1 MASPPG
7 GKTVPN
13 PLLPSFP
20 GNGAQRGADAFVD
33 TLIRLGVKDAFNVI
47 GLGMYPLGDAF
58 HRRRGEIR
66 YISHVNETNLAL
78 VAQGYARAR
87 RRPACAIV
95 YYSSGTSLAMIGL
108 TVAWADRIP
117 LVLVSTTNSR
127 RSSGRDQYA
136 AVPRSILEMGAQYTK
151 WSYEVPTADRI
162 PEALA
167 RAFAIAAQPPM
178 GPVHLAIPSDLLGD
192 VFDETPPR
200 ADFDRTVTY
209 AHATADEAGLAA
221 AATLLAGARQ
231 PVLLFGS
238 EVGQYD
244 DAIAPAVSLA
254 EALGAPVLI
263 DDQPAYLGFPTTH
276 ANYIGK
282 LKTQRQLLA
291 AADVVLSVGM
301 EFTQI
306 GVPGEPPP
314 LPPAAT
320 LIALSVDPALPVR
333 QVWPDLALTGHPQA
347 SLARLDAL
355 VRERIE
361 AATCAR
367 NQTATDALRAARL
380 RAADVVRAIP
390 WDRPS
395 VLRSALID
403 VVHQQYGAD
412 WIVVDALTSAVTH
425 FDALYELTDPRAYH
439 GLSGKG
445 SAQGWGAP
453 SAIGVQI
460 ASPGKR
466 VVCLLGDGNL
476 MFTSSSIYLA
486 GKMKLP
492 MVFVLVNNGG
502 WAHIRGAMAGQVY
515 DDDDL
520 RAMGWL
526 FDVDYC
532 ALAQTFGLRSARA
545 TTAAELAAAL
555 AVSAATDEPWL
566 IDTVTEGDDPR

>member
-1 MASPPG
+1 MAQLSGPAANPMLPPFPG
-7 GKTVPN
+7 G
-13 PLLPSFP
+13 
-20 GNGAQRGADAFVD
+20 GAMRGADAFVD
-33 TLIRLGVKDAFNVI
+33 TLIRLGCEDAFNVI

-78 VAQGYARAR
+78 TAQGYARAK
-87 RRPACAIV
+87 RRPACAVV

-108 TVAWADRIP
+108 TVAWADRAP

-127 RSSGRDQYA
+127 LTSGRDQYA
-136 AVPRSILEMGAQYTK
+136 GVPRAILEMGAQYTK

-178 GPVHLAIPSDLLGD
+178 GPVHLAIPSDLWGD
-192 VFDETPPR
+192 VFAGPPPR
-200 ADFDRTVTY
+200 ADFERTQSYVRSV
-209 AHATADEAGLAA
+209 ADAAGLAA
-221 AATLLAGARQ
+221 AADLLANAER

-244 DAIAPAVSLA
+244 DAIAEAVRLA
-254 EALGAPVLI
+254 EVLGAPVLI
-263 DDQPAYLGFPTTH
+263 DDQPAYLAFPTSH

-282 LKTQRQLLA
+282 MRPNRALLA
-291 AADVVLSVGM
+291 ASDVVLSVGI

-306 GVPGEPPP
+306 GIPGEPPP
-314 LPPAAT
+314 LPAT
-320 LIALSVDPALPVR
+320 ANVIALSVDPALPVR
-333 QVWPDLALTGHPQA
+333 QLWPDLALTGHPQP
-347 SLARLDAL
+347 SLARLATL
-355 VRERIE
+355 AGERISAARAQRNR
-361 AATCAR
+361 AATA
-367 NQTATDALRAARL
+367 ALRAARL
-380 RAADVVRAIP
+380 QAAARVRATP
-390 WDRPS
+390 WDGSS

-403 VVHQQYGAD
+403 VVHQRCGAE

-425 FDALYELTDPRAYH
+425 FDALYELDDPRAYH

-453 SAIGVQI
+453 SAIGVQLG
-460 ASPGKR
+460 SPGKR

-476 MFTSSSIYLA
+476 MFTSSSLYLA

-502 WAHIRGAMAGQVY
+502 WAHIRNALSGGGY
-515 DDDDL
+515 DDDEL

-532 ALAQTFGLRSARA
+532 ALARSFGLTAARA
-545 TTAAELAAAL
+545 TTAAELASL
-555 AVSAATDEPWL
+555 LEGATASDEPWL
-566 IDTVTEGDDPR
+566 IDTITEGDDPA

>member
-1 MASPPG
+1 MSSSPDA
-7 GKTVPN
+7 KTIPN
-13 PLLPSFP
+13 PMLPPFP
-20 GNGAQRGADAFVD
+20 GNGAMRGADAFVD
-33 TLIRLGVKDAFNVI
+33 TLIRLGVEDAFNVI

-108 TVAWADRIP
+108 TVAWADRAP

-178 GPVHLAIPSDLLGD
+178 GPVHLAIPSDLWGD
-192 VFDETPPR
+192 VFDGTPPR
-200 ADFDRTVTY
+200 ADFDRTVP
-209 AHATADEAGLAA
+209 HVHSTADEAGLAVA
-221 AATLLAGARQ
+221 AALLAGARQ

-244 DAIAPAVSLA
+244 DAIAPAVRLA

-282 LKTQRQLLA
+282 LKSQRELLA
-291 AADVVLSVGM
+291 VADVVLSVGM
-301 EFTQI
+301 EFTSI
-306 GVPGEPPP
+306 GLPREPLP
-314 LPPAAT
+314 LPPAAK
-320 LIALSVDPALPVR
+320 LISLSVDPALTIR
-333 QVWPDLALTGHPQA
+333 HVWPDHALTGHPQA
-347 SLARLDAL
+347 SLARLDVL
-355 VRERIE
+355 VRERVD
-361 AATCAR
+361 AGTRAR
-367 NQTATDALRAARL
+367 NQAVTDALRAQRL
-380 RAADVVRAIP
+380 RAADAVRAIP

-403 VVHQQYGAD
+403 VVHQQCGAD

-425 FDALYELTDPRAYH
+425 FDALYELADPRAYH

-460 ASPGKR
+460 ASPGER

-486 GKMKLP
+486 GKRKLP
-492 MVFVLVNNGG
+492 MVFVVVNNGG
-502 WAHIRGAMAGQVY
+502 WAHIRGAMAGADY
-515 DDDDL
+515 DEDDL

-526 FDVDYC
+526 FDVDYA
-532 ALAQTFGLRSARA
+532 ALAQTFLLRYARA
-545 TTAAELAAAL
+545 TTATELAAAL
-555 AVSAATDEPWL
+555 AVAVASDEPWL
-566 IDTVTEGDDPR
+566 IDTLTEGDDPQ

>member
-1 MASPPG
+1 
-7 GKTVPN
+7 
-13 PLLPSFP
+13 
-20 GNGAQRGADAFVD
+20 
-33 TLIRLGVKDAFNVI
+33 
-47 GLGMYPLGDAF
+47 
-58 HRRRGEIR
+58 
-66 YISHVNETNLAL
+66 
-78 VAQGYARAR
+78 
-87 RRPACAIV
+87 
-95 YYSSGTSLAMIGL
+95 
-108 TVAWADRIP
+108 
-117 LVLVSTTNSR
+117 
-127 RSSGRDQYA
+127 
-136 AVPRSILEMGAQYTK
+136 MGAQYTK

-178 GPVHLAIPSDLLGD
+178 GPVHLAIPSDLWGD
-192 VFDETPPR
+192 VFDEPPTR
-200 ADFDRTVTY
+200 ADFDRTVPYVRT
-209 AHATADEAGLAA
+209 TADESGLAA
-221 AATLLAGARQ
+221 AAAMLTSART

-244 DAIAPAVSLA
+244 DAIPSAVRLS

-263 DDQPAYLGFPTTH
+263 DDQPAYLAFPTTH

-282 LKTQRQLLA
+282 LKTQRELLA

-320 LIALSVDPALPVR
+320 LIALSVDPALPIR
-333 QVWPDLALTGHPQA
+333 QVWPDLALTGHPQP

-355 VRERIE
+355 VRERID
-361 AATCAR
+361 APTRAR
-367 NQTATDALRAARL
+367 NQAATDVLRAKRL
-380 RAADVVRAIP
+380 RAADAVRAIT
-390 WDRPS
+390 WERPT

-403 VVHQQYGAD
+403 VVHRGCGAD

-425 FDALYELTDPRAYH
+425 FDALYELADPRAYH

-460 ASPGKR
+460 ASPGRR

-486 GKMKLP
+486 GNMKLP

-502 WAHIRGAMAGQVY
+502 WAHIRSAMAGQDY

-526 FDVDYC
+526 FDVDYG
-532 ALAQTFGLRSARA
+532 ALAQSFGLRHARA
-545 TTAAELAAAL
+545 TTATELASAL
-555 AVSAATDEPWL
+555 AVAVASNEPWL